1 MVKTMNSKQLEKEIN
16 LLLSEYDKEKKGAIL
31 YEIEN
36 LFELYLKENPR
47 DSEVWLQFAR
57 FELDFFQDD
66 YKAQDLLLEVL
77 AYEPNNA
84 YAVLLLA
91 YLAFTISNYYEE
103 ESLKLLDQLQ
113 TNDKEI
119 LSMIEYAKA
128 LYYLKIDYK
137 RYAEYLQKSVEYYD
151 KHVWNNFCLGL
162 IYLEQNK
169 KDEAKELIEKAY
181 DNVQLIYIFLTED
194 HSSLTPIREFLSE
207 CLKGIFITRT
217 NLSTIKSE
225 LKKLNKNF

>member
-1 MVKTMNSKQLEKEIN
+1 MDLQKLEKEIN

-36 LFELYLKENPR
+36 IFELYLKENPR

-91 YLAFTISNYYEE
+91 YLAFTISNCYIE

-128 LYYLKIDYK
+128 LYCLKRDYK
-137 RYAEYLQKSVEYYD
+137 RYAEYLKKSIEYD
-151 KHVWNNFCLGL
+151 NKFVWNNFYLGL
-162 IYLEQNK
+162 IYLERNK
-169 KDEAKELIEKAY
+169 KDEAKELIKKAY
-181 DNVQLIYIFLTED
+181 DNVQLIYIFLTKNK
-194 HSSLTPIREFLSE
+194 SRITPIKEFLNE
-207 CLKGIFITRT
+207 RLKGTFITRT
-217 NLSTIKSE
+217 NLASIKSE
-225 LKKLNKNF
+225 LKDLNIKF

>member
-1 MVKTMNSKQLEKEIN
+1 MNSKQLEKETN

-91 YLAFTISNYYEE
+91 YLAFTISNRYEE

-137 RYAEYLQKSVEYYD
+137 KYPEYLKKSIEYD
-151 KHVWNNFCLGL
+151 NNFVWNNFYLGL
-162 IYLEQNK
+162 IYLERNK
-169 KDEAKELIEKAY
+169 KDEAKELIKKAY
-181 DNVQLIYIFLTED
+181 DNVQLIYIFLTKNK
-194 HSSLTPIREFLSE
+194 SRITPIKEFLNE
-207 CLKGIFITRT
+207 RLKGTFITRT
-217 NLSTIKSE
+217 NLASIKSE
-225 LKKLNKNF
+225 LKDLNIKF